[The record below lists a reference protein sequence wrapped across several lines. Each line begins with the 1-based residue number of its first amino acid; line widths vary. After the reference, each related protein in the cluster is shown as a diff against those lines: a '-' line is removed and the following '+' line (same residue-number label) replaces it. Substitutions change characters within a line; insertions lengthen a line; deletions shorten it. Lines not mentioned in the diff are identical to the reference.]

1 MVFEENVKM
10 INDHNAN
17 LENTYTMG
25 INKFADMTKAEF
37 VATFMDHEFARNKVK
52 KETNFKETNESYDWR
67 SSTTVRDMK
76 SGCIS
81 SWAFSAVAAAESYLS
96 VVKSTKASLSVQ

>member
-10 INDHNAN
+10 IDEHNAN
-17 LENTYTMG
+17 PKNTYTMG
-25 INKFADMTKAEF
+25 INKFADMTKEEF
-37 VATFMDHEFARNKVK
+37 VATFMDHQIVKEKVRK
-52 KETNFKETNESYDWR
+52 PTKFRETNESYDWR

-96 VVKSTKASLSVQ
+96 VV